1 MSELNNS
8 ERVHLVDKKGRH
20 YALTLKAGDIYH
32 FSGETIPHDE
42 LIGMPDGSI
51 VTLSKGNDFSPC
63 GRPLENMCLRCPAGP
78 RCCTL
83 KTSH

>member
-1 MSELNNS
+1 MSELKNS

-51 VTLSKGNDFSPC
+51 VTLSKGKRFLAL
-63 GRPLENMCLRCPAGP
+63 RPTFGEYVLKMPAGP
-78 RCCTL
+78 RCCTP